1 MNERRHFPLFLLPF
15 FSSLIVLSPVSN
27 ALLPLDK
34 EEEEE
39 EKKKGKPR
47 FCMGV
52 SPAGQIA
59 EGAARLKGKKAMLFL
74 LTAFSFLKGA
84 SRHIKDFSSLLFP
97 CRSPSLFNLRS

>member
-34 EEEEE
+34 EEEDEE

-59 EGAARLKGKKAMLFL
+59 EAAARLKAKMTRRKKKARL
-74 LTAFSFLKGA
+74 LPQYYNGILITQGGFEAY
-84 SRHIKDFSSLLFP
+84 
-97 CRSPSLFNLRS
+97 